1 MKKDDKI
8 IKLFDEEG
16 NEVSFNVVAFF
27 DIVNPETDEKNEYV
41 IVYEEGYSEDD
52 TFALKVINGEDG
64 EELLEAIDN
73 EVELAAVQEAYNTIF
88 IDIEAL
94 KESLK
99 QKGYKLTPQRRSI
112 LDIIIEKEGM
122 HLTVEEIYDE
132 VKKVC
137 PEIGLATV
145 YRTVLLFEELNVI
158 YKLDLNDGCSRYEL
172 VHEDEEHR
180 HHHLI
185 CNKCKKVIEVQDDL
199 LEELEERIRNTYGF
213 DILDH
218 SVKFFGICSEC
229 KNKEEK

>member
-1 MKKDDKI
+1 M
-8 IKLFDEEG
+8 
-16 NEVSFNVVAFF
+16 SA
-27 DIVNPETDEKNEYV
+27 
-41 IVYEEGYSEDD
+41 
-52 TFALKVINGEDG
+52 IN
-64 EELLEAIDN
+64 
-73 EVELAAVQEAYNTIF
+73 

-158 YKLDLNDGCSRYEL
+158 YKLDLNYGCSRYEL

-185 CNKCKKVIEVQDDL
+185 CNICNAVIEVEDDL
-199 LEELEERIRNTYGF
+199 LEQLEEKIKKQYKE
-213 DILDH
+213 ILTQQ
-218 SVKFFGICSEC
+218 KI
-229 KNKEEK
+229 NKKI